1 MQNMV
6 KEAEK
11 RTAEYDRK
19 EAMVQED
26 GINTWSDNSR
36 RAYFR
41 EFKKVRMTGSNPNV
55 RQGCVCCDRQV
66 VEPLSH
72 VLFECS
78 AYVEQHGKLPD
89 EFRRVGVSKRAQVA
103 IVIVPGTLKIK

>member
-11 RTAEYDRK
+11 RTAEYERK

-41 EFKKVRMTGSNPNV
+41 EFKKVSIALCEARAPGPGPIDGHASTAFV
-55 RQGCVCCDRQV
+55 RV
-66 VEPLSH
+66 
-72 VLFECS
+72 
-78 AYVEQHGKLPD
+78 
-89 EFRRVGVSKRAQVA
+89 
-103 IVIVPGTLKIK
+103 VIVGLWSPCLTSWLNAQRGKF